1 MSPILNPDDLDFTSH
16 SEEQTRRL
24 GERLGELL
32 QAGDV
37 VCLEGPLGSGKTRF
51 AQGVGRGMGVHG
63 IVASPSY
70 TIVNEYRTPKGLTL
84 YHVDFYRI
92 EEGCFPGFDP
102 GEAIGGFGVGV
113 VEWPEKAREFIP
125 KDNLWITFR
134 HVDGTK
140 RGLLLQAHGER
151 YRELLR
157 AFRMA
162 AFGV

>member
-24 GERLGELL
+24 GERLGEFL

-37 VCLEGPLGSGKTRF
+37 ICLQGPLGSGKTRF
-51 AQGVGRGMGVHG
+51 AQGVGRGMGVRG
-63 IVASPSY
+63 IISSPSY

-92 EEGCFPGFDP
+92 EKGCFPGFDA
-102 GEAIGGFGVGV
+102 GEVIGGSGVGV
-113 VEWPEKAREFIP
+113 IEWPEKAREFIP
-125 KDNLWITFR
+125 EENLWVTFR
-134 HVDGTK
+134 HVDGMK
-140 RGLLLQAHGER
+140 RGMLFQAHGER